1 MSKFLR
7 EVADGFIS
15 MIAEVKADSCELY
28 EDIRKNIRRKGEL
41 DNGGSNGEGLEG
53 NNSGKQKRVGK
64 ELYITDYMPYDRY
77 DESKGIYKNKKGYGF
92 ILKITPFSGLD
103 MGGRAAL
110 ESLINYE
117 VPSSCFLEVINYASP
132 KIGYIADM
140 LENSN
145 VAGEKYAEL
154 TSKRAEFIK
163 SGSFKNIL
171 GNKGTHIFR
180 DFEIF
185 IAVSVLEQSREAL
198 LILMSFK
205 ERLAYSL
212 KNLGSRVEEANDLV
226 LGIFLREFLNPS
238 KSPYIDA
245 PLGKKDKIEDY
256 LSDNADVV
264 MEKDGVRVINH
275 ESKEEFK
282 YITFEVVGY
291 PSEWSMNDSNN
302 FMEQYA
308 KGVKLP
314 FPFLIR
320 QGMKLE
326 EASKSKRMANRMR
339 VMKIKQGDADGIL
352 RFVPKMIEEIKD
364 WDYVNESLEAGDRL
378 SKNVMS
384 IVAVVV
390 SGIEEKEVVQ
400 AVKSHFSELKFAIE
414 QVRYDTVNSFI
425 SCLPFGFSGYWKAI
439 EQLKIA
445 NTFTSG
451 ISKNLMPVFA
461 DHGSTVSSLML
472 LSGRRGQLFF
482 FDNYLSRENFNIVV
496 VGAPGKGK
504 STFLSEYTLSTLRLG
519 GQVVTLDD
527 GKSAKNLCR
536 QLKGEHTEFTG
547 AGFCINP
554 FSFYMEEGDPN
565 LGRIEDYK
573 ADFEVPFLAMIRS
586 ILCIIMEID
595 VTKKSPINAVYKVVM
610 DNAVEKVMKE
620 KGRDGGFY
628 DIWSEIKRRQGSKE
642 CIGDERE
649 AVRNL
654 GIVLQKYATG
664 DYKEHYNGCGAISLL
679 NLYTVFE
686 FKGLEEEA
694 LQNSVLMIVVFL
706 VYSKMFKR
714 ERRMSLII
722 DEAWR
727 LLGHNAMKEFIGGIA
742 RRARKYRGSLVV
754 ATQNYFDFSKE
765 KSETAADVLAS
776 SDWRVMAGSDGG
788 SYESLKNDFG
798 MEEYHI
804 ATLKGVQSQKG
815 LYSEYM
821 IMHKNGSSDVA
832 RMFLDP
838 FTLKLYSSTAEE
850 VLAMEKLIESGLTI
864 AEAIDTLIKEES
876 IK

>member
-1 MSKFLR
+1 MSQY
-7 EVADGFIS
+7 GS
-15 MIAEVKADSCELY
+15 
-28 EDIRKNIRRKGEL
+28 RKSEC
-41 DNGGSNGEGLEG
+41 DNGDSNEGDLES
-53 NNSGKQKRVGK
+53 NHSGKQKNGGK

-92 ILKITPFSGLD
+92 ILKITPLSGLD
-103 MGGRAAL
+103 IGGRAAL

-205 ERLAYSL
+205 ERLTYSL
-212 KNLGSRVEEANDLV
+212 KNLGSRVDEANDLV
-226 LGIFLREFLNPS
+226 LGIFLREFLNPN

-245 PLGKKDKIEDY
+245 LSGKKDKIEDY

-264 MEKDGVRVINH
+264 MEKDGVRIINH

-364 WDYVNESLEAGDRL
+364 WDYVHGSLEVGDRL

-384 IVAVVV
+384 IVAVVA
-390 SGIEEKEVVQ
+390 SGVREKEVVQ
-400 AVKSHFSELKFAIE
+400 AVKSHFSELKFTIE
-414 QVRYDTVNSFI
+414 QVKHDTVNSFI
-425 SCLPFGFSGYWKAI
+425 SCLPFGFSHCWKVI
-439 EQLKIA
+439 EQLKITS
-445 NTFTSG
+445 TFTSG

-461 DHGSTVSSLML
+461 DHGSTVSPLML

-482 FDNYLSRENFNIVV
+482 FDNYLSRENFNAVV
-496 VGAPGKGK
+496 VGKPGTGK

-527 GKSAKNLCR
+527 GKSAKNLCKANSGEHAEFR
-536 QLKGEHTEFTG
+536 EACKLYLVSSNTNITDKVVKQIEGLKAVVIRKKEDSTYEICYLKGLAKNEKQQATIEYKYNEKVDKSLQAKSDIEKAMLILNKIKFSEKLMG
-547 AGFCINP
+547 YQGDKKGELILLVEKFIKLRDGYGLGKGFCINP
-554 FSFYMEEGDPN
+554 FSLYMEEGDSN
-565 LGRIEDYK
+565 LGKIEDYK
-573 ADFEVPFLAMIRS
+573 KDFEVPFLGLVRS
-586 ILCIIMEID
+586 ILCIIMEVD
-595 VTKKSPINAVYKVVM
+595 TTKESPLNAVYKTVM
-610 DNAVEKVMKE
+610 DDVAEKVMKE
-620 KGRDGGFY
+620 KGREGGFY
-628 DIWSEIKRRQGSKE
+628 DIWQEIKNKKE
-642 CIGDERE
+642 EGLSSGDEATAIE
-649 AVRNL
+649 NL
-654 GIVLQKYATG
+654 ETVLRPYALG
-664 DYKEHYNGCGAISLL
+664 SYKEYYNGVGTISVS
-679 NLYTVFE
+679 NLFTVFE
-686 FKGLEEEA
+686 FQG
-694 LQNSVLMIVVFL
+694 
-706 VYSKMFKR
+706 R
-714 ERRMSLII
+714 
-722 DEAWR
+722 
-727 LLGHNAMKEFIGGIA
+727 IA
-742 RRARKYRGSLVV
+742 SR
-754 ATQNYFDFSKE
+754 YF
-765 KSETAADVLAS
+765 
-776 SDWRVMAGSDGG
+776 
-788 SYESLKNDFG
+788 
-798 MEEYHI
+798 
-804 ATLKGVQSQKG
+804 
-815 LYSEYM
+815 
-821 IMHKNGSSDVA
+821 
-832 RMFLDP
+832 
-838 FTLKLYSSTAEE
+838 
-850 VLAMEKLIESGLTI
+850 
-864 AEAIDTLIKEES
+864 
-876 IK
+876 

>member
-7 EVADGFIS
+7 DVADGFKE

-28 EDIRKNIRRKGEL
+28 EDIKKRRSRKSEC
-41 DNGGSNGEGLEG
+41 DNGDYNEG
-53 NNSGKQKRVGK
+53 NLESNHSGKQKNGGK

-92 ILKITPFSGLD
+92 ILKITPLSGLD
-103 MGGRAAL
+103 IGGRAAL

-205 ERLAYSL
+205 ERLTYSL
-212 KNLGSRVEEANDLV
+212 KNLGSRVDEANDLV
-226 LGIFLREFLNPS
+226 LGIFLREFLNPN

-245 PLGKKDKIEDY
+245 SLVKKDKIEDY

-264 MEKDGVRVINH
+264 MEKDGVRIINH

-364 WDYVNESLEAGDRL
+364 WDYVHGSLEVGDRL

-384 IVAVVV
+384 IVAVVA
-390 SGIEEKEVVQ
+390 SGVKEKEVVQ
-400 AVKSHFSELKFAIE
+400 AVKSHFSELKFTIE
-414 QVRYDTVNSFI
+414 QVKHDTINSFI
-425 SCLPFGFSGYWKAI
+425 SCMPFGFSKYWKVS
-439 EQLKIA
+439 EQLKIT

-461 DHGSTVSSLML
+461 DHGSTVSPLML

-482 FDNYLSRENFNIVV
+482 FDNYLSKENFNVVIVGKP
-496 VGAPGKGK
+496 GAGK

-527 GKSAKNLCR
+527 GKSAKNLCN
-536 QLKGEHTEFTG
+536 QLRGEHTEFKG
-547 AGFCINP
+547 EGFCINP
-554 FSFYMEEGDPN
+554 FSLYMEEGDSN
-565 LGRIEDYK
+565 LGKIDDYK
-573 ADFEVPFLAMIRS
+573 KDFEVPFLALVRS
-586 ILCIIMEID
+586 ILCIIMEVD
-595 VTKKSPINAVYKVVM
+595 TTKESPINAVYKTVM
-610 DNAVEKVMKE
+610 DDVAEKVMKE
-620 KGRDGGFY
+620 KGREGGFY
-628 DIWSEIKRRQGSKE
+628 DIWKEIKNKKE
-642 CIGDERE
+642 GGVSSGDEATAIE
-649 AVRNL
+649 NL
-654 GIVLQKYATG
+654 ETVLRAYATG
-664 DYKEHYNGCGAISLL
+664 RYKGYYNGKGTIAVL
-679 NLYTVFE
+679 NLFTVFE
-686 FKGLEEEA
+686 FQGLEEKT

-714 ERRMSLII
+714 ERRMALII

-727 LLGHNAMKEFIGGIA
+727 LLKHNAMKDFIGGVA
-742 RRARKYRGSLVV
+742 RRARKYRGSLLV
-754 ATQNYFDFSKE
+754 ATQNYSDFNKE
-765 KSETAADVLAS
+765 FSETAADVLTC
-776 SDWRVMAGSDGG
+776 SDWRVMSGSDGG
-788 SYESLKNDFG
+788 SYNYLKKDFG
-798 MEEYHI
+798 MEEHHI

-821 IMHKNGSSDVA
+821 IMHKNGESDVA

-838 FTLKLYSSTAEE
+838 FTQKLYSSTAEE
-850 VLAMEKLIESGLTI
+850 VVAMEKLMESGLTI
-864 AEAIDTLIKEES
+864 AEAIKTLIVKES
-876 IK
+876 VK